1 MRVVIAIARTPR
13 ARRRG
18 SGLRGSLRVQ
28 PRLSSFRRFRAM
40 SKGVGAHPHQGQHK
54 SPAQLTQGIVTDLGL
69 TFGHSSFTTF
79 PQRFPRQ
86 NPPRAKIT
94 SPVEQVLGN
103 DDLQLLKKL
112 VGAKQWDEL
121 AEAREFKQRV
131 PVRGAGGCNAVG
143 NPRTCCYRVPLMQ
156 RLEQMAA
163 WSRAHELP
171 QRLNVLYPYAG
182 ADLLNSYGLFPSAPV
197 HVLSAYH
204 VAYAPNAETDD
215 PADLFAE
222 TRRCLRDAECA
233 HMMVEAAANY
243 YRHIMCLGFRSAMS
257 AWMEGRF
264 FNKGIGTFPSM
275 LLLTRLL
282 DMDLLSVTMLRRPGV
297 HKGDQTYHGTGFSL
311 TVQRRTKL
319 PTETE
324 LPPPQ
329 KIVYLGELYAPET
342 VSPFFDSVERH
353 ISLKRIVFINKAI
366 LLLDS
371 NGRGG
376 VTGEEPHLTHG
387 AFFKT
392 ELCNRGA
399 IVSAMVQD
407 ATGFDLYFAGD
418 LGIAPAKGIR
428 IYGDCPSA
436 RAETDEFEW
445 AHRVPA
451 VLEFPPK
458 VPFGARSFN
467 RTAGRFSER
476 RFYNSSD
483 PLISIE
489 PLPFGWSHYSM
500 VDEADTGCL
509 MVHLAPHRKADQDDQ
524 PSCGKRRTGGAGG
537 KNKQD
542 LT

>member
-1 MRVVIAIARTPR
+1 MRGLDRGLLDKGSRAPHHAQPTSPIATTIVPI
-13 ARRRG
+13 
-18 SGLRGSLRVQ
+18 
-28 PRLSSFRRFRAM
+28 PP
-40 SKGVGAHPHQGQHK
+40 K
-54 SPAQLTQGIVTDLGL
+54 PATVRIVEELGL
-69 TFGHSSFTTF
+69 TFGHSTNKNFPQTF
-79 PQRFPRQ
+79 PSRST
-86 NPPRAKIT
+86 PRATIT
-94 SPVEQVLGN
+94 ANQE
-103 DDLQLLKKL
+103 QLLSSEDLELLKQL
-112 VGAKQWDEL
+112 VHAKGWDEI
-121 AEAREFKQRV
+121 AAAREYPQRV
-131 PVRGAGGCNAVG
+131 PQRGRRGCAAVTD
-143 NPRTCCYRVPLMQ
+143 PLHCCYRVPLME
-156 RLEQMAA
+156 RMERMSA
-163 WSRAHELP
+163 WSRSHGLP
-171 QRLNVLYPYAG
+171 QSIDVLYPYAG
-182 ADLLNSYGLFPSAPV
+182 ADLLNSYGLFPTAPV

-215 PADLFAE
+215 PKDLFAE

-233 HMMVEAAANY
+233 QMMVEAAANY

-257 AWMEGRF
+257 AWMEGRY

-371 NGRGG
+371 NGRAGMA
-376 VTGEEPHLTHG
+376 GEEPHLTHG

-407 ATGFDLYFAGD
+407 TSGFDLYFAGD

-428 IYGDCPSA
+428 IYGDCASA
-436 RAETDEFEW
+436 RADTDEFEW

-537 KNKQD
+537 KIKHDVRRLGAVEQAD
-542 LT
+542 